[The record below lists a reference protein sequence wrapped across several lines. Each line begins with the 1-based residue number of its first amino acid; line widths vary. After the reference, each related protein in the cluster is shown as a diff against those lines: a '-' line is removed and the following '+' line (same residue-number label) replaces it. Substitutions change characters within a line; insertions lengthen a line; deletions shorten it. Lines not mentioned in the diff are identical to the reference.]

1 MVVKSLLKY
10 RGCRGSFDLCELLG
24 SAKCLIHCTICL
36 ICTPAQRLPAAGV
49 PAQVMSAMGLV
60 LKITSEH
67 KELLGDDSE
76 REFGEDGGTIG
87 RSLQADWILPDPDR
101 YISGKHATIDFQA
114 GSFYLADISSNGVFV
129 NDDCEPLGKGNP
141 RRLFDGD
148 KIRMGDF
155 EFEVALEQGESLD
168 MPPEEPMTVVPD
180 HIEQLVP
187 EESIK
192 TGIDLLGEEE
202 LTGDQE
208 FQSTL
213 FGGPV
218 KEIKVEEASEK
229 VDNNVNPFEAKKE
242 EGPQHISPAEL
253 IDALFDGAGISR
265 SEIHPSVDPLE
276 VMRNTGQVLQEF
288 ISGITDLLKCRTNM
302 KSMFRLDQTTTLP
315 RHNNP
320 LKLSEDVR
328 SSLKQ
333 LLVGEEGEYLGPTDS
348 VKEVCRDLKFH
359 HDAILAAMNISF
371 GEFADRFDP
380 DELKENF
387 DRTLKKKPLFDA
399 LNQLR
404 YWRLYC
410 DLYPIMTQRG
420 SGQFPH
426 MFGEEFV
433 REYEKQIAEYKRL
446 DREIDDDDSANI
458 VQAVKEELEEEE
470 ELQDQS
476 AEAQA
481 NPLV

>member
-1 MVVKSLLKY
+1 M
-10 RGCRGSFDLCELLG
+10 
-24 SAKCLIHCTICL
+24 A
-36 ICTPAQRLPAAGV
+36 
-49 PAQVMSAMGLV
+49 LV

-67 KELLGDDSE
+67 HDLLGDDCV
-76 REFGEDGGTIG
+76 REFSEDGGTIG
-87 RSLQADWILPDPDR
+87 RSLQSDWILPDPDR
-101 YISGKHATIDFQA
+101 YISGKHAAIDFQGGA
-114 GSFYLADISSNGVFV
+114 YYLADTSSNGVYV
-129 NDDCEPLGKGNP
+129 NDDDEPLGKGNP

-155 EFEVALEQGESLD
+155 EFLVSLEHGESLV

-187 EESIK
+187 EDSIR
-192 TGIDLLGEEE
+192 TGMDLLGEEE
-202 LTGDQE
+202 ITGDEE

-213 FGGPV
+213 FGGPP
-218 KEIKVEEASEK
+218 KEVEAEEASDKINKQE
-229 VDNNVNPFEAKKE
+229 NPFEPPKKDK
-242 EGPQHISPAEL
+242 GLTPVDL
-253 IDALFDGAGISR
+253 VDALFDGAGISR
-265 SEIHPSVDPLE
+265 SEIHPSVDPAD
-276 VMRNTGQVLQEF
+276 VMRNAGKVLNEF
-288 ISGITDLLKCRTNM
+288 IIGMTDLLKSRTNM
-302 KSMFRLDQTTTLP
+302 KSVFRLDQTTTLP

-328 SSLKQ
+328 SAMRQ
-333 LLVGEEGEYLGPTDS
+333 MLVGEVGEYLGPVDS
-348 VKEVCRDLKFH
+348 VKEVCQDLKFH
-359 HDAILAAMNISF
+359 HDAVLAAMNSSF
-371 GEFADRFDP
+371 AAFADRFDP
-380 DELKENF
+380 DELQENF
-387 DRTLKKKPLFDA
+387 DRTLKKKPLFSA

-433 REYEKQIAEYKRL
+433 HEYEKQVAEFKRL
-446 DREIDDDDSANI
+446 ARELDDSGDRAKI
-458 VQAVKEELEEEE
+458 VEAILNEPDEEE

>member
-1 MVVKSLLKY
+1 M
-10 RGCRGSFDLCELLG
+10 
-24 SAKCLIHCTICL
+24 A
-36 ICTPAQRLPAAGV
+36 
-49 PAQVMSAMGLV
+49 LV

-67 KELLGDDSE
+67 QDLLGDDYV
-76 REFGEDGGTIG
+76 REFSEDGGTIG
-87 RSLQADWILPDPDR
+87 RSLQSDWILPDPDR
-101 YISGKHATIDFQA
+101 YISGKHAAIDFQGGA
-114 GSFYLADISSNGVFV
+114 YYLADTSSNGVYV
-129 NDDCEPLGKGNP
+129 NDDDDPLGKGNP

-155 EFEVALEQGESLD
+155 EFLVSLEHGESLV

-187 EESIK
+187 EDSIR
-192 TGIDLLGEEE
+192 TGMDLLNEEE
-202 LTGDQE
+202 ITGDEE

-213 FGGPV
+213 FGGPP
-218 KEIKVEEASEK
+218 KEE
-229 VDNNVNPFEAKKE
+229 KKE
-242 EGPQHISPAEL
+242 EEKDKLNKQENPFQKSKQAQGPTPADL
-253 IDALFDGAGISR
+253 VDALFDGANISR
-265 SEIHPSVDPLE
+265 SEIHPSVDPTE
-276 VMRNTGQVLQEF
+276 VMRNAGKVLNEF
-288 ISGITDLLKCRTNM
+288 IVGMTDLLKCRTNL
-302 KSMFRLDQTTTLP
+302 KSIFRLDQTTTLP

-328 SSLKQ
+328 ASMRQ
-333 LLVGEEGEYLGPTDS
+333 LLVGEVGEYLGPVDS

-359 HDAILAAMNISF
+359 HDAVLSAMNSSF
-371 GEFADRFDP
+371 GAFADRFDP
-380 DELKENF
+380 DELQENF
-387 DRTLKKKPLFDA
+387 DRTLKKKPLFSA

-433 REYEKQIAEYKRL
+433 SEYEKQVAEFKRL
-446 DREIDDDDSANI
+446 DRELDDSGDRAKI
-458 VQAVKEELEEEE
+458 VEAVLNEPDDEE